1 MRIRL
6 PYFLSFVFLGFLSE
20 TIAQTTDSTK
30 SKTST
35 FYNWKDV
42 YLNRFNYRPSPV
54 FSLNPKQIN
63 TNVLF
68 NPTFSNFSITEK
80 VDKNIDA
87 KVPESLSFNQYSSI
101 QNAMLRRS
109 IIRDIERAQDGYT
122 DYTGKRIRPLL
133 ETSKIFDRIFG
144 DKLPEFQPNGFI
156 QIKASHHRNRT
167 DNPTVPI
174 YMRDRSYFDFDQQ
187 ISINFNNLFNQ
198 QGGRGMGGQGG
209 NMGGIGGQGGG
220 MSGIGGQGG
229 GLGNPLPTDIP
240 NLGRIQNMD
249 NIFRRPGEIREKVNM
264 AGNFDTKSPFMFDNR
279 MKINFKNEPENI
291 LQAVEIGNISFPNR
305 SQLIPGVQNL
315 LGAKVALKFG
325 KLDIMGLVAQ
335 QNSRTKSIVLNGG
348 TQNRNFEIRADN
360 YEENRHFFL
369 SQFFRENYESSL
381 KTLPIITSGV
391 IVTRVEAYVTNRTYS
406 VETNRNILGLVDLGE
421 GNPQNPKLIA
431 SPVTSKNLAD
441 NSANNLNADILLN
454 RGFKREI
461 DTTALQLNT
470 PSLPLL
476 LGQDYE
482 VLRGAKK
489 LTEADFELNNELG
502 YISLRTPLRND
513 EVLAVSFEYT
523 YRGKAYRV
531 GELTEDYVNRQE
543 NDAIVLKLLKSSN
556 IRNHLNKPMWNL
568 MMKNVYNL
576 GQGQLKQEGFQ
587 LRIIYKND
595 KTGMDVPFL
604 SDVPGISTIPLLS
617 LLGLDRL
624 NYNNEIVGLQENSQ
638 GDGNFDFIEGVTV
651 NARNG
656 RVIFPVLEPF
666 GKYLEEELAK
676 DRVNGDKQGF
686 INKYV
691 FNDLYD
697 KTLTDAQQ
705 NTLKNK
711 FFLSGTFVAGSGD
724 IALPLGAS
732 PSSVRVYSGGTEL
745 KQGTDYMVDQQ
756 LGSIRLTNPSLV
768 NSGRTIR
775 IDYEEADMFQT
786 QIRRMFGLRLDYTF
800 SRNLRLGATFQ
811 DLRENTPGF
820 TTRTNIGNE
829 PVNNSIWGLDLNYKK
844 TGTGLTKLL
853 DRLPGVQTKEP
864 SAVMVN
870 AEFAQLIPGVNTKR
884 VNNSSMIDDFEYA
897 RNINDLSRQPNRWRL
912 GSTPPQFQTESNN
925 FDNTQLTKD
934 YKYHYRRAKM
944 SVYTVDMTTYFAS
957 NTGSI
962 GSIPTYLSEQARRNP
977 FSANFNIQ
985 DILVGRSMPTFAE
998 QVPTN
1003 ILDISYFPAEPG
1015 MYNYN
1020 TKLKPNGLLDT
1031 KPEENFGSVMRG
1043 ITFDA
1048 DFDNSNVEYL
1058 EFWMMNL
1065 FEGEL
1070 PLNSENGQPVSNV
1083 SGGKLLFQLGDVSE
1097 DVIPDSRYNFENGI
1111 RPDSLSNNLN
1121 PNRVPYQTTAWGK
1134 APNMQFMVD
1143 AFENDENIRKLQDVG
1158 FDGLSNEEERNFVNP
1173 NNPTQGIKPYLENI
1187 KNFLNPQ
1194 AFEKIN
1200 ADPSKDDYR
1209 HFLDSTFT
1217 ENTPFLERYK
1227 DYLGVEANSPFNK
1240 DRANNQTLFA
1250 STNNA
1255 DKEDVNQDNTINE
1268 LEDFFE
1274 YEIDLRPDGS
1284 KGINKTPYI
1293 VDEVR
1298 VGATA
1303 DRPATTWYLFR
1314 VPIKNY
1320 KRKYPS
1326 NKEDAFKSIRFMRVV
1341 ATDFKEPAVFRF
1353 ATMQLVSNQYRKYP
1367 YKINDSTATEY
1378 METPLDTLSD
1388 HLTILKSTTVSI
1400 EENGCPPN
1408 DPNCSN
1414 KLYPYAVPPGFVRDI
1429 NFAHQARMEFNEQS
1443 LSLSVEK
1450 LKPNDS
1456 RGVFKNTQLDLNMY
1470 KRLKMFVHMH
1480 SELGLSNGGMFL
1492 RLGTDLKN
1500 NYYEIEIPNLTATS
1514 SGERSPNLIWPEDNE
1529 IDVSLDLLR
1538 EIKLERNRQ
1547 FNSQEQFGKAYTV
1560 EREELG
1566 TVSGTE
1572 APILRK
1578 YKISVKGNPDLSK
1591 IMTLMIGVRNNDPSQ
1606 EANYTI
1612 WTDELRA
1619 FGFDAQDKGSAGLL
1633 AVDLKL
1639 ADLGTLMFAGN
1650 FRNFGFGSVQDKI
1663 SNRSRE
1669 DSHSFGGALNL
1680 ALDKF
1685 LPMKWGLSI
1694 PFFVNYDR
1702 QVAVPGFNPL
1712 DPDIRLNRALDGN
1725 LNVYQQNLTRAMVS
1739 DIATTTGFN
1748 FMNVHKAKTGT
1759 NAKSNFYDIENFSF
1773 SYAQNRI
1780 YRSNILMANN
1790 DQSFT
1795 NAGIT
1800 YQYSPR
1806 VKAFEP
1812 FKNAAG
1818 LDSSAFKFLK
1828 SFNINLI
1835 PSVISFRG
1843 YREQMMFRT
1852 LYRDEKL
1859 NTLDESNLNVL
1870 RYFYGNRY
1878 YDLQWNLTKGITVTY
1893 NAHMKA
1899 ILDDV
1904 DRFTPTNQENIG
1916 FGRMSLGRAKNYN
1929 QKMKVAWR
1937 LPLQDIYVL
1946 DWINANATYDN
1957 RFEFKGVAFNQYN
1970 EYNGN
1975 QYEYGNLLENGREF
1989 GVDGRVDLIK
1999 LYNKFGYLRR
2009 ANLDNIPKRRY
2020 TRAPG
2025 DKLDRIE
2032 EVGKLSK
2039 TITRLLMSVRGVN
2052 GRFALTESTIMP
2064 GFLETPD
2071 VFGMKWG
2078 SWEPGLGFVLGG
2090 QSDKYHENAAK
2101 NGLLSRNIQQYNPI
2115 VKQRGYTFEY
2125 STNLEPFKGL
2135 RMVMRGNIARNNDL
2149 SFVYQPG
2156 SDGNP
2161 DYEGDFMHFSPVR
2174 GGSFKMSFWSF
2185 KTSFKK
2191 INKDVNSGYQYE
2203 PFDNLVKFRADALG
2217 EIKDRNSFVNV
2228 GDGED
2233 EKLSLN
2239 SQDVLIPAFFAAYTG
2254 RSVDDLFNK
2263 KKFTRRGSNTFNPFL
2278 GLPMPNWQI
2287 NYQGLE
2293 KLNGFR
2299 ALFTSITL
2307 SHSFVSTY
2315 SVGNFTSSLMYD
2327 YRAIEMLSFRSTQ
2340 GKGYNIGDQ
2349 VNAINNLFDP
2359 VYIMSSIVMEEKFGP
2374 FLGVNFTTKGNFTGN
2389 FAWNKDRMAMLNLA
2403 NAQVSETH
2411 GSDFIFGFGMKKNN
2425 VALPLKGRDGNQII
2439 LKNDLIMRLDFSLRD
2454 LIVIQRKFESDAM
2467 IKTGARNLQVSPTV
2481 QYQFN
2486 KRISMSVYWKKMV
2499 TNPYVTQTPYMSNAE
2514 FGTTARFNL
2523 SD

>member
-6 PYFLSFVFLGFLSE
+6 PYFLTILFVGLCNE
-20 TIAQTTDSTK
+20 AIAQTTDSTK
-30 SKTST
+30 SKMST

-42 YLNRFNYRPSPV
+42 YLNRFNYKPSPV

-63 TNVLF
+63 TTVLY
-68 NPTFSNFSITEK
+68 NPAFSNFSITEK
-80 VDKNIDA
+80 AESKIDS
-87 KVPESLSFNQYSSI
+87 KVPESMSFNEYSSI

-109 IIRDIERAQDGYT
+109 IVRDIERAQDGYT

-144 DKLPEFQPNGFI
+144 DKLPEFMPNGFI
-156 QIKASHHRNRT
+156 QVKASHHRNRT

-187 ISINFNNLFNQ
+187 IAINFNNLFNQ
-198 QGGRGMGGQGG
+198 QGAGQG
-209 NMGGIGGQGGG
+209 MGGIGGQGGG
-220 MSGIGGQGG
+220 LG
-229 GLGNPLPTDIP
+229 GLGNQLPTDIP
-240 NLGRIQNMD
+240 NNGRIQDLN
-249 NIFRRPGEIREKVNM
+249 NILRKPGEIREKVNM

-279 MKINFKNEPENI
+279 MKINFKNEPEDI

-348 TQNRNFEIRADN
+348 NQNRNFEIRADN

-369 SQFFRENYESSL
+369 AQFFRENYESSL
-381 KTLPIITSGV
+381 KSLPIITSGV

-421 GNPQNPKLIA
+421 GNPQNKTLNPQPISTKNEA
-431 SPVTSKNLAD
+431 SNAVNSLDANIIQNGGFSRQID
-441 NSANNLNADILLN
+441 NVGAALNNLKL
-454 RGFKREI
+454 
-461 DTTALQLNT
+461 T
-470 PSLPLL
+470 

-482 VLRGAKK
+482 LLRGAKK
-489 LTEADFELNNELG
+489 LTEGDFDLNNELG

-556 IRNHLNKPMWNL
+556 IRNHLDKPMWNL

-587 LRIIYKND
+587 LRVIYKND

-604 SDVPGISTIPLLS
+604 ADVQGISTIPLLS

-624 NYNNEIVGLQENSQ
+624 NYNNEIVGRQENSQ

-656 RVIFPVLEPF
+656 RIIFPVLEPF
-666 GKYLEEELAK
+666 GEYLQEELSK
-676 DRVNGDKQGF
+676 DRVQGDKQGF

-756 LGSIRLTNPSLV
+756 LGTIRLTNPSLV

-800 SRNLRLGATFQ
+800 NRNLRLGATFQ

-829 PVNNSIWGLDLNYKK
+829 PVNNTIWGLDLNYKK

-912 GSTPPQFQTESNN
+912 GSTPPQFQTETNN

-934 YKYHYRRAKM
+934 YKYHFRRAKM
-944 SVYTVDMTTYFAS
+944 SVYTVDMTTYFAG
-957 NTGSI
+957 NQG
-962 GSIPTYLSEQARRNP
+962 GAGGIPTYLSEQARSNA

-1020 TKLKPNGLLDT
+1020 PELNSDGKFD
-1031 KPEENFGSVMRG
+1031 KPEESFGSVMRG

-1058 EFWMMNL
+1058 EFWMMDV
-1065 FEGEL
+1065 FADVV
-1070 PLNSENGQPVSNV
+1070 PVTGGKRNET
-1083 SGGKLLFQLGDVSE
+1083 GGKLLLQLGDVSE
-1097 DVIPDSRYNFENGI
+1097 DVIPDSRFNFENGI
-1111 RPDSLSNNLN
+1111 RPDSINNN
-1121 PNRVPYQTTAWGK
+1121 TNTNRVPYQTTAWGK
-1134 APNMQFMVD
+1134 APTMQFMVD
-1143 AFENDENIRKLQDVG
+1143 AFENDDNIRKLQDVG
-1158 FDGLSNEEERNFVNP
+1158 FDGLSNAQEREFVNP
-1173 NNPTQGIKPYLENI
+1173 NNPSEGIKPYLD
-1187 KNFLNPQ
+1187 KLKPPFLTSE
-1194 AFEKIN
+1194 AYDKIWL
-1200 ADPSKDDYR
+1200 DPSKDDFK
-1209 HFLDSTFT
+1209 HFLDSSFS
-1217 ENTPFLERYK
+1217 ESTPFLDRYK
-1227 DYLGVEANSPFNK
+1227 DYLGVENNSPFNK
-1240 DRANNQTLFA
+1240 DRANNQTVFA

-1255 DKEDVNQDNTINE
+1255 DKEDINQDNTINE

-1274 YEIDLRPDGS
+1274 YEIQLTKDS
-1284 KGINKTPYI
+1284 KSAYV
-1293 VDEVR
+1293 VDEVK
-1298 VGATA
+1298 VPTSGE
-1303 DRPATTWYLFR
+1303 RPETTWHLYR

-1326 NKEDAFKSIRFMRVV
+1326 TKEDAFKSIRFMRVV

-1367 YKINDSTATEY
+1367 YKINDSTANEY
-1378 METPLDTLSD
+1378 IETPLDTLTD

-1408 DPNCSN
+1408 DPNCTN

-1480 SELGLSNGGMFL
+1480 SEQPGIDKGNTKLGMFI

-1500 NYYEIEIPNLTATS
+1500 NYYEIEIPSLQITDPNNPA
-1514 SGERSPNLIWPEDNE
+1514 PNLIWPELNE
-1529 IDVSLDLLR
+1529 IDIPLDDLR
-1538 EIKLERNRQ
+1538 ELKLERNRN
-1547 FNSQEQFGKAYTV
+1547 FDTKTKFGDQYPSTPITIKIP
-1560 EREELG
+1560 G
-1566 TVSGTE
+1566 TISGSE
-1572 APILRK
+1572 APIYDREYRL
-1578 YKISVKGNPDLSK
+1578 YVKGNPDLGK
-1591 IMTLMIGVRNNDPSQ
+1591 IMTIMIGVRNNDDV
-1606 EANYTI
+1606 ERDYTI
-1612 WTDELRA
+1612 WTNELRA

-1669 DSHSFGGALNL
+1669 DSYSFGGALNL

-1739 DIATTTGFN
+1739 DMATTTGFN
-1748 FMNVHKAKTGT
+1748 FMNVHKAKTGNNT
-1759 NAKSNFYDIENFSF
+1759 KNNFYDIENFSF

-1795 NAGIT
+1795 SAGVT

-1806 VKAFEP
+1806 VKPFEP
-1812 FKNAAG
+1812 FKNSTG
-1818 LDSSAFKFLK
+1818 LDSSVFKFLK
-1828 SFNINLI
+1828 PFNVNLI
-1835 PSVISFRG
+1835 PTVISFRG

-1852 LYRDEKL
+1852 LYRDENL
-1859 NTLDESNLNVL
+1859 NTLDESNQNVL
-1870 RYFYGNRY
+1870 RYFYGNRS
-1878 YDLQWNLTKGITVTY
+1878 YDLQWNLTRSITVTY
-1893 NAHMKA
+1893 NAHMQA

-1904 DRFTPTNQENIG
+1904 DNYTPTNTQDVNFF
-1916 FGRMSLGRAKNYN
+1916 FGSKKFFGRAKNYN

-1937 LPLQDIYVL
+1937 LPLQDIYLL
-1946 DWINANATYDN
+1946 DWITANATYDN
-1957 RFEFKGVAFNQYN
+1957 RFIFKGVAFNQYN
-1970 EYNGN
+1970 LNENNATDNEKYW
-1975 QYEYGNLLENGREF
+1975 YGNILENGRDF
-1989 GVDGRVDLIK
+1989 GVDGRVDFVK

-2009 ANLDNIPKRRY
+2009 ANQDSKPKRRY

-2032 EVGKLSK
+2032 DEGKLAK
-2039 TITRLLMSVRGVN
+2039 AITRLLMSVRGVN

-2101 NGLLSRNIQQYNPI
+2101 NGKLSRNIQQYNPI

-2125 STNLEPFKGL
+2125 STNIEPFKGF
-2135 RMVMRGNIARNNDL
+2135 RMVIRGNIARNNDL

-2156 SDGNP
+2156 VEDIKNP
-2161 DYEGDFMHFSPVR
+2161 GTFNPGYEGEFFKHFSPVR

-2185 KTSFKK
+2185 KTSFKR
-2191 INKDVNSGYQYE
+2191 VNTSAADGYSYE
-2203 PFDNLVKFRADALG
+2203 PFTNLVKYRDDALA
-2217 EIKDRNSFVNV
+2217 EIIKRNPSVEGGIN
-2228 GDGED
+2228 ETA
-2233 EKLSLN
+2233 KLDLN

-2254 RSVDDLFNK
+2254 RSVGELFEK
-2263 KKFTRRGSNTFNPFL
+2263 KKFTRKGSNTFNPFL

-2293 KLNGFR
+2293 KLEGFR
-2299 ALFTSITL
+2299 ALFSSITL
-2307 SHSFVSTY
+2307 SHSFVSSY
-2315 SVGNFTSSLMYD
+2315 SVGNYTSSLMYD
-2327 YRAIEMLSFRSTQ
+2327 YRAIEMLSFRGDR
-2340 GKGYNIGDQ
+2340 GKGYNIGNEI
-2349 VNAINNLFDP
+2349 NAINNLFDP
-2359 VYIMSSIVMEEKFGP
+2359 VYVMSSIVMEEKFGP

-2389 FAWNKDRMAMLNLA
+2389 FAWNKERIAMLNLA
-2403 NAQVSETH
+2403 NAQISETH
-2411 GSDFIFGFGMKKNN
+2411 GNDFIFGFGMKKNN
-2425 VALPLKGRDGNQII
+2425 VALPFKGADGNQII
-2439 LKNDLIMRLDFSLRD
+2439 LKNDLIMRIDFSLRD
-2454 LIVIQRKFESDAM
+2454 LIVVQRKFESDAM
-2467 IKTGARNLQVSPTV
+2467 IKTGARNLQIAPTV

>member
-6 PYFLSFVFLGFLSE
+6 PYFLTILFVGLCNE
-20 TIAQTTDSTK
+20 AIAQTTDSTK
-30 SKTST
+30 SKMST

-42 YLNRFNYRPSPV
+42 YLNRFNYKPSPV
-54 FSLNPKQIN
+54 FSLTPKQIN
-63 TNVLF
+63 TTVLF
-68 NPTFSNFSITEK
+68 NPAFSNFSITEK
-80 VDKNIDA
+80 AAPSIDS
-87 KVPESLSFNQYSSI
+87 KVPESLSFNEYSSI

-109 IIRDIERAQDGYT
+109 IVRDIERAQDGYT

-144 DKLPEFQPNGFI
+144 DKLPEFMPNGFI
-156 QIKASHHRNRT
+156 QVKASHHRNRT

-187 ISINFNNLFNQ
+187 IAINFNNLFNQ
-198 QGGRGMGGQGG
+198 QGAGQG
-209 NMGGIGGQGGG
+209 MGGIGGQGGG
-220 MSGIGGQGG
+220 LG
-229 GLGNPLPTDIP
+229 GLGSQLPTDIP
-240 NLGRIQNMD
+240 NNGRIQDLN
-249 NIFRRPGEIREKVNM
+249 NILRKPGEIREKVNM

-279 MKINFKNEPENI
+279 MKINFKNEPEDI

-348 TQNRNFEIRADN
+348 NQNRNFEIRADN

-369 SQFFRENYESSL
+369 SQFFRENYEGSL
-381 KTLPIITSGV
+381 KSLPIITSGV

-421 GNPQNPKLIA
+421 GYPQNTKLTA
-431 SPVTSKNLAD
+431 SPIAPKNLAG
-441 NSANNLNADILLN
+441 NQANNLDTDILLN
-454 RGFKREI
+454 RGFSREI
-461 DTTALQLNT
+461 DNVGDAMNKL
-470 PSLPLL
+470 SLT

-556 IRNHLNKPMWNL
+556 IRNQLDKPMWNL

-587 LRIIYKND
+587 LRVIYKND

-604 SDVPGISTIPLLS
+604 ADVPGISTIPLLS

-624 NYNNEIVGLQENSQ
+624 NYNNEIVGRQENSQ

-666 GKYLEEELAK
+666 GEYLEKELSK
-676 DRVNGDKQGF
+676 DRVTENKQGF
-686 INKYV
+686 IDKYV

-732 PSSVRVYSGGTEL
+732 PTSVRVYSGGTEL

-756 LGSIRLTNPSLV
+756 LGTIRLTNPSLV

-800 SRNLRLGATFQ
+800 NRNLRLGATFQ

-829 PVNNSIWGLDLNYKK
+829 PVNNTIWGLDLNYKK

-912 GSTPPQFQTESNN
+912 GSTPPQFQTETNN

-934 YKYHYRRAKM
+934 YKYHFRRAKM
-944 SVYTVDMTTYFAS
+944 SVYTVDMTTYFAG
-957 NTGSI
+957 NQG
-962 GSIPTYLSEQARRNP
+962 GVGGIPTYLSEQARRNP

-1003 ILDISYFPAEPG
+1003 ILDISYFPSEPG

-1020 TKLKPNGLLDT
+1020 TKLKSNGHLDT
-1031 KPEENFGSVMRG
+1031 APEENFGSVMRG

-1058 EFWMMNL
+1058 EFWMMNI
-1065 FEGEL
+1065 FDGEL
-1070 PLNSENGQPVSNV
+1070 PVASETGGPVTNIN
-1083 SGGKLLFQLGDVSE
+1083 GGKLLLQLGDVSE
-1097 DVIPDSRYNFENGI
+1097 DVIPDSRFNFENGI
-1111 RPDSLSNNLN
+1111 RPDSLTNNIN
-1121 PNRVPYQTTAWGK
+1121 TNRVPYQTTAWGK

-1143 AFENDENIRKLQDVG
+1143 AFENDESIRKLQDVG
-1158 FDGLSNEEERNFVNP
+1158 FDGLSNAEEREFVNP
-1173 NNPTQGIKPYLENI
+1173 NNPSQGIKPYLETIRNVI
-1187 KNFLNPQ
+1187 TPE
-1194 AFEKIN
+1194 AFAKIN
-1200 ADPSKDDYR
+1200 NDPSKDDYR

-1217 ENTPFLERYK
+1217 ESTPFLERYK
-1227 DYLGVEANSPFNK
+1227 DYLGLENNSPFNT

-1255 DKEDVNQDNTINE
+1255 DKEDINQDNTINE

-1274 YEIDLRPDGS
+1274 YEIDLRNDGS
-1284 KGINKTPYI
+1284 KGIAKTPYI
-1293 VDEVR
+1293 VDEVQ
-1298 VGATA
+1298 VGATS

-1326 NKEDAFKSIRFMRVV
+1326 TKEDAFKSIRFMRVV

-1367 YKINDSTATEY
+1367 YKINDSTANEY
-1378 METPLDTLSD
+1378 IETPLDTLTD
-1388 HLTILKSTTVSI
+1388 QLTILKSTTVSI

-1480 SELGLSNGGMFL
+1480 SELGVKNTGMFI

-1500 NYYEIEIPNLTATS
+1500 NYYEIEIPKLEATS
-1514 SGERSPNLIWPEDNE
+1514 SGERAPNLIWREENE

-1538 EIKLERNRQ
+1538 EVKLERNRT
-1547 FNSQEQFGKAYTV
+1547 FNSKEQFGNAYTV
-1560 EREELG
+1560 EKVEWG

-1572 APILRK
+1572 APIPRT
-1578 YKISVKGNPDLSK
+1578 YNISVKGNPDLSK
-1591 IMTLMIGVRNNDPSQ
+1591 IMTIMIGVRNTDLTE

-1612 WTDELRA
+1612 WTNELRA

-1669 DSHSFGGALNL
+1669 DSYSFGGALNL

-1739 DIATTTGFN
+1739 DMATTTGFN
-1748 FMNVHKAKTGT
+1748 FMNVHKAKTGNNT
-1759 NAKSNFYDIENFSF
+1759 RSNFYDIENFSF

-1795 NAGIT
+1795 SAGVT

-1806 VKAFEP
+1806 VKPFEP

-1818 LDSSAFKFLK
+1818 LDSSIFKFLK
-1828 SFNINLI
+1828 PFNVNLI
-1835 PSVISFRG
+1835 PTVISFRG

-1852 LYRDEKL
+1852 LYRDEDL
-1859 NTLDESNLNVL
+1859 NTLDESNQNVL
-1870 RYFYGNRY
+1870 RYFYGNRS
-1878 YDLQWNLTKGITVTY
+1878 YDLQWNLTRSITVTY
-1893 NAHMKA
+1893 NAQMQA

-1904 DRFTPTNQENIG
+1904 DQFTPTNQENIG
-1916 FGRMSLGRAKNYN
+1916 FGRFSLGRAKNYN

-1937 LPLQDIYVL
+1937 LPLQDIYLL
-1946 DWINANATYDN
+1946 DWITANATYDN
-1957 RFEFKGVAFNQYN
+1957 RFIFKGVAFNQYN
-1970 EYNGN
+1970 EENGKE
-1975 QYEYGNLLENGREF
+1975 YEFGNILENGRDF
-1989 GVDGRVDLIK
+1989 GVDGRVDLVK

-2009 ANLDNIPKRRY
+2009 ANQDSKPKRRY

-2032 EVGKLSK
+2032 DEGKLAK
-2039 TITRLLMSVRGVN
+2039 AITRLLMSVRGVN

-2101 NGLLSRNIQQYNPI
+2101 QDLLSKNIQQYNPI

-2125 STNLEPFKGL
+2125 STNIEPFKGF
-2135 RMVMRGNIARNNDL
+2135 RMIIRGNIARNNDL

-2156 SDGNP
+2156 VENKDVKGQFDP
-2161 DYEGDFMHFSPVR
+2161 AYEGDFMHFSPVR

-2191 INKDVNSGYQYE
+2191 INTSVASGYQYE
-2203 PFDNLVKFRADALG
+2203 PFDNLVNYRETALNL
-2217 EIKDRNSFVNV
+2217 INDRNKASFDQIKQNE
-2228 GDGED
+2228 GISESDQLLD
-2233 EKLSLN
+2233 LN

-2254 RSVDDLFNK
+2254 RSVKELFEK
-2263 KKFTRRGSNTFNPFL
+2263 KKFTRKGSNTFNPFL

-2293 KLNGFR
+2293 KLEGFR
-2299 ALFTSITL
+2299 ALFSSITL
-2307 SHSFVSTY
+2307 SHSFVSSY
-2315 SVGNFTSSLMYD
+2315 SVGNYTSSLMYD
-2327 YRAIEMLSFRSTQ
+2327 YRAIEMLSFRGDR
-2340 GKGYNIGDQ
+2340 GKGYNIGSEI
-2349 VNAINNLFDP
+2349 NAINNLFDP
-2359 VYIMSSIVMEEKFGP
+2359 VYVMSSIVMEEKFGP
-2374 FLGVNFTTKGNFTGN
+2374 FLGINFTTKGNFTGN
-2389 FAWNKDRMAMLNLA
+2389 FAWNKDRIAMLNLA

-2425 VALPLKGRDGNQII
+2425 VALPFRGADGNQII
-2439 LKNDLIMRLDFSLRD
+2439 LKNDLIMRIDFSLRD
-2454 LIVIQRKFESDAM
+2454 LIVVQRKFESDAM
-2467 IKTGARNLQVSPTV
+2467 IKTGARNLQIAPTV

-2486 KRISMSVYWKKMV
+2486 KRISMSVYWKKNV
-2499 TNPYVTQTPYMSNAE
+2499 NNPYATQTPYISNTE